1 MASKSKGEPMPFHFS
16 RSVKAG
22 PFRFNLSTS
31 GVGFSVG
38 VKGLRFGIGPR
49 GHYVRAGLGGFR
61 YQRTFNPQQTRSR
74 PSGAGDRAEPRTP
87 QASGDPSIQ
96 MMAVSSASVAE
107 MQDERFSEL
116 LAELNDKQKASSLAV
131 MLALLAGA
139 TGLLLTL
146 LLGPLGI
153 ALGLGLV
160 CMGWAIGARVDDA
173 QRSAVIL
180 YDLEPAIAS
189 AYEEATKAFDRLAA
203 CSSKWHV
210 DSGGAVQD
218 IHAWKRNAG
227 ASHVLDRRATD
238 FSYSLPRVLKTN
250 ITPPMMAVGKE
261 KLYFLPDVLLVVHDQ
276 KVGAVAYD
284 TLTIRWQDSRFI
296 EEGAI
301 PNDAT
306 ILGHTWKHPN
316 KSGGPDRRFA
326 HNPQIPVCL
335 YETIHL
341 TSGNGLNE
349 LLQVSRS
356 GVAAPFSASL
366 EALVAATGNK
376 RAEMQALP
384 AL

>member
-1 MASKSKGEPMPFHFS
+1 MPFHFAS
-16 RSVKAG
+16 SVKAG

-38 VKGLRFGIGPR
+38 VKGLRFGIGSR

-61 YQRTFNPQQTRSR
+61 YQRTFNPQQARSR
-74 PSGAGDRAEPRTP
+74 PLRTDNHTEPRAP
-87 QASGDPSIQ
+87 QTYGDPSIQ
-96 MMAVSSASVAE
+96 MMAVSSANVTE

-116 LAELNDKQKASSLAV
+116 LAELNDKQKSSSLAT

-146 LLGPLGI
+146 LLGPLGV

-160 CMGWAIGARVDDA
+160 GIGWVIGARVDDA

-180 YDLEPAIAS
+180 YDLEPAVAA
-189 AYEEATKAFDRLAA
+189 AYEEATKAFDRLVA
-203 CSSKWHV
+203 CSGKWHV

-227 ASHVLDRRATD
+227 ASHVLDRRGTE
-238 FSYSLPRVLKTN
+238 FSYGLPRVLKTN

-261 KLYFLPDVLLVVHDQ
+261 KIYFLPDVLLVVHDQ

-296 EEGAI
+296 EEGAV
-301 PNDAT
+301 PQDTT

-326 HNPQIPVCL
+326 NNPQIPVCL

-341 TSGNGLNE
+341 TSSNGLNE

-356 GVAAPFSASL
+356 GVAEPFSASL
-366 EALVAATGNK
+366 EALVATTGAK
-376 RAEMQALP
+376 QLTEMQALP
-384 AL
+384 HL